1 MDSSPE
7 FAPGSTCA
15 ANGKNTQTRPEAL
28 FAPGL
33 FFCYNISMRDFV
45 ESNDN
50 LATKGGPDYPIYC
63 LKDIDDKGD
72 YKIYAKTDEDCEVA
86 KTKYTEIKD
95 NKNTTVFEDS
105 SNPELLYASVSIAC
119 IAVVLII
126 VGIIINILN
135 NKKNKEEE

>member
-1 MDSSPE
+1 MDSSPG

-50 LATKGGPDYPIYC
+50 YATKGGPDYPIYC

-72 YKIYAKTDEDCEVA
+72 YKIYAKTTEDCEAA
-86 KTKYTEIKD
+86 KTKYTELKED
-95 NKNTTVFEDS
+95 KGTVFEET

-126 VGIIINILN
+126 VGVIVNILN
-135 NKKNKEEE
+135 KKKNKEEE